1 MKTKNIISVKM
12 ILSVLTLIEPLLYRI
27 VTKTKEI
34 IFAKSLFGQESLLM
48 STLIL
53 FSGNERFRHTIPTV
67 FAQNKLYYKIIEE
80 CKVLI
85 LIEQV

>member
-12 ILSVLTLIEPLLYRI
+12 ILSVLTLREPLLYRI

-67 FAQNKLYYKIIEE
+67 FA
-80 CKVLI
+80 
-85 LIEQV
+85 